1 MPRRRTL
8 VLGMAGSLALAVPAR
23 QVRAAAPATATETRE
38 VSDFD
43 AIAWTGV
50 GEMSIEQTGRERL
63 ILEAEPAVLRKI
75 VAQVRERR
83 LSIGF
88 APGGFQTRL
97 PIRFRLEVKA
107 LQAFESHGSGD
118 ARIGP
123 LTTDRLNLL
132 LSGSGGVQLARLTA
146 RTLRARIEGSSDLG
160 IAAGR
165 VESQQIAIAGSG
177 DYQAGALVS
186 DHAEVR
192 IDGSGSASLHAL
204 ATLNARVDGS
214 GDVEVRGKPA
224 LTQRVSGSGS
234 VTLVDR

>member
-1 MPRRRTL
+1 MLRRRAL
-8 VLGMAGSLALAVPAR
+8 MFGMAAALGLAALARQAR
-23 QVRAAAPATATETRE
+23 ADATATETRE

-43 AIAWTGV
+43 EVVWTGV

-88 APGGFQTRL
+88 APGGFQTQL

-123 LTTDRLNLL
+123 LTTDRLSLL
-132 LSGSGGVQLARLTA
+132 LSGSGDLQLARLTA
-146 RTLRARIEGSSDLG
+146 RTLRARIDGSSDLA

-177 DYQAGALVS
+177 GYQAGDLVS

-192 IDGSGSASLHAL
+192 VDGSGSASLHAL
-204 ATLNARVDGS
+204 LTLNARINGS
-214 GDVEVRGKPA
+214 GDVVYRGRPA
-224 LTQRVSGSGS
+224 LTQHVSGSGG
-234 VTLVDR
+234 VTRIDR